1 MAVTFAT
8 RLVVN
13 RSEMPETA
21 LTTAALKSRR
31 KKIERTFRGKRK
43 SQRYILFSSFDYTLE
58 AT

>member
-1 MAVTFAT
+1 MAVTFVA

-31 KKIERTFRGKRK
+31 KMIERKIRKKRK
-43 SQRYILFSSFDYTLE
+43 KKRYLNNALLKSVI
-58 AT
+58 